1 MYIYGGP
8 FENIQNLYLYG
19 SVTRHN
25 RMCRKFGNC
34 WLEYGNPLDSM
45 DYPSTME
52 IGLYWYSKRTNK
64 WTYNL
69 SDHLMV
75 DLEAIIA
82 LAYVIY
88 TAHLDAY
95 ELRPNDKKVFNDFMD
110 ECLIDIQVHSRGG
123 HSIVNLNTTCGGKK
137 SNFW

>member
-1 MYIYGGP
+1 
-8 FENIQNLYLYG
+8 
-19 SVTRHN
+19 
-25 RMCRKFGNC
+25 
-34 WLEYGNPLDSM
+34 M

-110 ECLIDIQVHSRGG
+110 ECLIDIQVHLDKPLVQ
-123 HSIVNLNTTCGGKK
+123 IQ
-137 SNFW
+137 